1 MAITNC
7 IFVDCSLVNP
17 VADLYT
23 TVELTPGIAN
33 LIQSVS
39 VVQLN
44 EYPARCFRV
53 VKPGNV
59 LPPALPY
66 TIVST
71 FGSGNQADNC
81 ETCTETVIVYPLRN
95 CLGPLHLPTMY
106 TVNSQFAQA
115 VDQVVNLVGYEG
127 ECWIVGQESFT
138 GQTITDLEILANE
151 QGVLQIFDDCVCCLP
166 TPEPEPVKYTRVIP
180 KPDRK
185 FYQITQ
191 SQCDINANIKFAEN
205 YYRYFKKL
213 KYGINSMCDNIDLDK
228 VWIKKK
234 LSDLAVITD
243 PTACVIVTPPTP
255 IICPEPS

>member
-7 IFVDCSLVNP
+7 IFRDCNSVVP
-17 VADLYT
+17 DLYT
-23 TVELTPGIAN
+23 TVAETPAISS
-33 LIQSVS
+33 LIQGVS
-39 VVQLN
+39 VVQLT
-44 EYPARCFRV
+44 EYPDVCFRV
-53 VKPGNV
+53 VKPGGP
-59 LPPALPY
+59 LPPTLPY
-66 TIVST
+66 NIIST
-71 FGSGNQADNC
+71 FESGAQADNC
-81 ETCTETVIVYPLRN
+81 ETCSATIIVYALRN

-106 TVNSQFAQA
+106 TMNPQFAQA
-115 VDQVVNLVGYEG
+115 VDQVVNVTDYEG
-127 ECWIVGQESFT
+127 ECWIVGQEGFT
-138 GQTITDLEILANE
+138 GQDIQELSILENS
-151 QGVLQIFDDCVCCLP
+151 QGVLQIFDDCECCLP

-191 SQCDINANIKFAEN
+191 SQCDINANIKFADN

-213 KYGINSMCDNIDLDK
+213 KYGINSMCDNVDLDK

-234 LSDLAVITD
+234 LSDLAVIND